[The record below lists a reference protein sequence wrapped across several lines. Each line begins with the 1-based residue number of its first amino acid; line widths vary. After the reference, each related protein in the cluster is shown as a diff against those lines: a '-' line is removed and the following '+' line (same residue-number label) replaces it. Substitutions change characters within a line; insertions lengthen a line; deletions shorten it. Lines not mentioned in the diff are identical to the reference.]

1 MVLSSST
8 IGKFAHSVSFYLGH
22 SVYRFTIITFLLIT
36 TYLKLLSLKSYNNCS
51 YKKLILSRVKSLRM
65 ETRRNRNTNKRLVE
79 YNRKTYSQRK
89 VEVVEDAMVVVV
101 VDVVDVVD
109 VVVEL

>member
-1 MVLSSST
+1 
-8 IGKFAHSVSFYLGH
+8 
-22 SVYRFTIITFLLIT
+22 
-36 TYLKLLSLKSYNNCS
+36 
-51 YKKLILSRVKSLRM
+51 M

-101 VDVVDVVD
+101 VVVVD

>member
-1 MVLSSST
+1 VTLN
-8 IGKFAHSVSFYLGH
+8 GSVFFDDRKICTLCIFLLRTLCISLYYYH
-22 SVYRFTIITFLLIT
+22 FLLIT

-101 VDVVDVVD
+101 VDVVDVV
-109 VVVEL
+109 VEL